1 MIPDNLILVF
11 SPHNAKG
18 FLFFFFFKT
27 YFDVDHF
34 KVFLEFV
41 TILFLGFFFFFL
53 AMRHVGSQLS
63 SQGLN
68 LQPLYWKAKSSPL
81 DCQGSP

>member
-1 MIPDNLILVF
+1 MW
-11 SPHNAKG
+11 
-18 FLFFFFFKT
+18 
-27 YFDVDHF
+27 
-34 KVFLEFV
+34 
-41 TILFLGFFFFFL
+41 TILKYFLNLLQYCFWDFFFFL
-53 AMRHVGSQLS
+53 AMWHVGSQLS